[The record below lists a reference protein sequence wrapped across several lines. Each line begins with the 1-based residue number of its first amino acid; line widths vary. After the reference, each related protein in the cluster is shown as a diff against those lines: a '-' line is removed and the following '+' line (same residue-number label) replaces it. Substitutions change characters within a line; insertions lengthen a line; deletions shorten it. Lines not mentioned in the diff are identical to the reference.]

1 MARVFV
7 SRRLPGRALE
17 ILRDAGHEI
26 DLWGDELPP
35 PPPVLAE
42 RLRPAEGAVL
52 LLTDRVDRE
61 LLRSCPRLKVLAN
74 VAVGFDNI
82 DVSAATERGV
92 WVTNTPGIL
101 HETTADF
108 AFALLLAV
116 ARRIVPAERFA
127 REGKWRTWSPTA
139 FLGADVHGATL
150 GIVGLGQIGSA
161 VARRARGFGMRVLYT
176 ARSRKPAA
184 EESLGVEWADL
195 DALLQ
200 RSDFVS
206 LHVPLTPDTHRLMD
220 RERIRAMRRGSYL
233 VNTARGGIVDHDA
246 LVDAIA
252 DGHLAGAALD
262 VTDPEPLPPDH
273 PLYRFDQVLITP
285 HIASASERTRAR
297 MAELAAENVVAVLA
311 GRAPITPVN
320 SLGEPGEERASGA

>member
-7 SRRLPGRALE
+7 SRVLPGEAVE
-17 ILRDAGHEI
+17 MLRHAGH
-26 DLWGDELPP
+26 DVDVWDGELPP
-35 PPPVLAE
+35 PRDVLAE
-42 RLRPAEGAVL
+42 RLRDADGAVL
-52 LLTDRVDRE
+52 LLTDRVDAE
-61 LLRSCPRLKVLAN
+61 LLRGCPRLRVLAN

-82 DVSAATERGV
+82 DVAAATAHGV
-92 WVTNTPGIL
+92 WVTNTPDIL

-116 ARRIVPAERFA
+116 ARRIVPSERFA
-127 REGKWRTWSPTA
+127 REGRWRTWSPTA

-184 EESLGVEWADL
+184 EGTLGVEWAELDDL
-195 DALLQ
+195 LR

-206 LHVPLTPDTHRLMD
+206 LHVPLTPETYRLMS
-220 RERIRAMRRGSYL
+220 RERIRTMRRGSYL
-233 VNTARGGIVDHDA
+233 INTARGGVVDHDA
-246 LVDAIA
+246 LLEAIA
-252 DGHLAGAALD
+252 DGHLGGAALD
-262 VTDPEPLPPDH
+262 VTDPEPLPADH
-273 PLYRFDQVLITP
+273 PLFRFEQVLITP

-297 MAELAAENVVAVLA
+297 MAELAAENVIAVLD
-311 GRAPITPVN
+311 GRPPVTPVN
-320 SLGEPGEERASGA
+320 RLAHEHEEP